1 MIRVEFRLAMPGRG
15 SWNQQWSG
23 DGRSYLLVRDVED
36 GLAKELDGQS
46 WSYAWA
52 DGWRAEICARVLSE
66 DETLR
71 PSDGFRGYDWMVVSI
86 LRYGKICASHERS
99 ETTSTCHKEGS

>member
-1 MIRVEFRLAMPGRG
+1 MIRVEFCLTMPGRG
-15 SWNQQWSG
+15 SWNQPWAG

-36 GLAKELDGQS
+36 DLARKLDGQS

-52 DGWRAEICARVLSE
+52 AGWRAEIRARVLAE

-86 LRYGKICASHERS
+86 LRYGKICPVGARS
-99 ETTSTCHKEGS
+99 LFTIISSCSQ